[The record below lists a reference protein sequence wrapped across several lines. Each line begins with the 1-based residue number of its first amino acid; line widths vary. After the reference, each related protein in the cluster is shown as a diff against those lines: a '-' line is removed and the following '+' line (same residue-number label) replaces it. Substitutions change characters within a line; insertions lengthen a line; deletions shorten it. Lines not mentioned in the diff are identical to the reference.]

1 MAIIY
6 NKEKRIFSLHTE
18 HTTYQMMADTHDYLL
33 HLYYGKRL
41 DSEMDYILTYY
52 DRGFSGNP
60 YDLGNDRTYSLDALP
75 QEFPVLGTGDYR
87 TTAGKIREANG
98 CMALDLRYTGYQIQ
112 DGKYDL
118 PGLPA
123 AHSEAAQTLCIYLKD
138 ERVGV
143 EVTLLYGVLPDCDV
157 ITRSVKVTNVGKN
170 EIYLE
175 KLSSACLDL
184 LYGDYDVLTFYGR
197 HAMERNMQRTPVTH
211 GRQVIGSNR
220 GTSGH
225 QYNPYMI
232 LAEHGTTET
241 AGACYGV
248 SLVYSGSFEGS
259 VELDQFD
266 QIRLV
271 MGLQED
277 FFSYQ
282 LKPEQTFY
290 APEAV
295 LSYSAYGME
304 QLSNQ
309 MHHLVR
315 EHICRGK
322 YKDQIRPVLVNSWEA
337 CYFDFNGEAI
347 VNLAEQAA
355 ALGVELLVMDDGW
368 FGTRDDDNS
377 SLGDWIV
384 NEDKLGCSLTELTK
398 RVHDKGV
405 QFGIWIEPEMVSENS
420 DLYRKHPE
428 WAIQVP
434 GKHPVHGRNQLVLDM
449 TREDVREYLLERLTT
464 IVHDAKIDYVKWDMN
479 RSVCDVYSHVA
490 AQNRNGE
497 LYHRYVLGVYDLL
510 ERFLA
515 ACPDLLLE
523 GCSGGGG
530 RYDAGMMYYSPQIWC
545 SDNTDAINRL
555 SIQYGSS
562 FFYPIS
568 TVGSHVSVC
577 PNHQTG
583 RVTPFRTR
591 GDVALAGSFGYE
603 MDLNKISEEEKEM
616 VKEQV
621 AAMHEYY
628 ELTHE
633 GLYYRLTGLKKQ
645 DFMAWEFV
653 AKDQSRALL
662 TIVKTDAEG
671 NMLPV
676 HTKVCGLAEDKLYR
690 CSLDQEVRLGR
701 TWNRAGL
708 TLHQVLEEYE
718 SIRVEFTEV
727 K

>member
-241 AGACYGV
+241 AGVCYGV

-384 NEDKLGCSLTELTK
+384 NEDKLG
-398 RVHDKGV
+398 
-405 QFGIWIEPEMVSENS
+405 
-420 DLYRKHPE
+420 
-428 WAIQVP
+428 
-434 GKHPVHGRNQLVLDM
+434 
-449 TREDVREYLLERLTT
+449 
-464 IVHDAKIDYVKWDMN
+464 
-479 RSVCDVYSHVA
+479 
-490 AQNRNGE
+490 
-497 LYHRYVLGVYDLL
+497 
-510 ERFLA
+510 
-515 ACPDLLLE
+515 
-523 GCSGGGG
+523 
-530 RYDAGMMYYSPQIWC
+530 
-545 SDNTDAINRL
+545 
-555 SIQYGSS
+555 
-562 FFYPIS
+562 
-568 TVGSHVSVC
+568 
-577 PNHQTG
+577 
-583 RVTPFRTR
+583 
-591 GDVALAGSFGYE
+591 
-603 MDLNKISEEEKEM
+603 
-616 VKEQV
+616 
-621 AAMHEYY
+621 
-628 ELTHE
+628 
-633 GLYYRLTGLKKQ
+633 
-645 DFMAWEFV
+645 
-653 AKDQSRALL
+653 
-662 TIVKTDAEG
+662 
-671 NMLPV
+671 
-676 HTKVCGLAEDKLYR
+676 
-690 CSLDQEVRLGR
+690 
-701 TWNRAGL
+701 
-708 TLHQVLEEYE
+708 
-718 SIRVEFTEV
+718 
-727 K
+727 

>member
-18 HTTYQMMADTHDYLL
+18 HTTYQMMADAHDYLL

-60 YDLGNDRTYSLDALP
+60 YDLGNDRTYSMDALP

-98 CMALDLRYTGYQIQ
+98 CMALDLRYTGYQLQ

-157 ITRSVKVTNVGKN
+157 ITRSVKVTNVGRN

-282 LKPEQTFY
+282 LKPAQTFY

-420 DLYRKHPE
+420 DLYREHPE

-434 GKHPVHGRNQLVLDM
+434 GKHPVHGRNQLVLDFANP
-449 TREDVREYLLERLTT
+449 TVVDHIYEQIAAVLRQGD
-464 IVHDAKIDYVKWDMN
+464 INYVKWDMN
-479 RSVCDVYSHVA
+479 RSLCDIYSGSMVW
-490 AQNRNGE
+490 QGNVM
-497 LYHRYVLGVYDLL
+497 YDYMLGVYDLL
-510 ERFLA
+510 ERLTQAF
-515 ACPDLLLE
+515 PDMLWE

-530 RYDAGMMYYSPQIWC
+530 RFDMGMLYYTPQIWC
-545 SDNTDAINRL
+545 SDNTDAVDRIR
-555 SIQYGSS
+555 IQYGTS
-562 FFYPIS
+562 FAYPLS
-568 TVGSHVSVC
+568 TMGAHVSAV

-583 RVTPFRTR
+583 RVTDMNTR
-591 GDVALAGSFGYE
+591 GVVAMTGAFGYE
-603 MDLNKISEEEKEM
+603 LDLGKLSEEDKTA
-616 VKEQV
+616 VREQIKTYHE
-621 AAMHEYY
+621 AAPVI
-628 ELTHE
+628 LK
-633 GLYYRLTGLKKQ
+633 GDYYRLSNPFEAEYGAWMSVDEGKKHAVVGAVLLNTHGNHPVFYIRLRGLAPERSYRDKKTGVVYSG
-645 DFMAWEFV
+645 A
-653 AKDQSRALL
+653 ALMEL
-662 TIVKTDAEG
+662 GMPITIVSGNYPSYQILLDA
-671 NMLPV
+671 
-676 HTKVCGLAEDKLYR
+676 
-690 CSLDQEVRLGR
+690 
-701 TWNRAGL
+701 
-708 TLHQVLEEYE
+708 
-718 SIRVEFTEV
+718 VE
-727 K
+727 

>member
-18 HTTYQMMADTHDYLL
+18 HTTYQMMADAHDYLL

-98 CMALDLRYTGYQIQ
+98 CMALDLRYTGYQLQ

-123 AHSEAAQTLCIYLKD
+123 AHAEAAQTLCIYLKD

-157 ITRSVKVTNVGKN
+157 ITRSVKVTNVGRN

-197 HAMERNMQRTPVTH
+197 HAMERNMQRTPVSH

-282 LKPEQTFY
+282 LKPAQTFY

-295 LSYSAYGME
+295 LSYSADGME
-304 QLSNQ
+304 
-309 MHHLVR
+309 
-315 EHICRGK
+315 
-322 YKDQIRPVLVNSWEA
+322 
-337 CYFDFNGEAI
+337 
-347 VNLAEQAA
+347 
-355 ALGVELLVMDDGW
+355 
-368 FGTRDDDNS
+368 
-377 SLGDWIV
+377 
-384 NEDKLGCSLTELTK
+384 
-398 RVHDKGV
+398 
-405 QFGIWIEPEMVSENS
+405 
-420 DLYRKHPE
+420 HP
-428 WAIQVP
+428 
-434 GKHPVHGRNQLVLDM
+434 
-449 TREDVREYLLERLTT
+449 
-464 IVHDAKIDYVKWDMN
+464 
-479 RSVCDVYSHVA
+479 S
-490 AQNRNGE
+490 
-497 LYHRYVLGVYDLL
+497 
-510 ERFLA
+510 
-515 ACPDLLLE
+515 
-523 GCSGGGG
+523 
-530 RYDAGMMYYSPQIWC
+530 
-545 SDNTDAINRL
+545 
-555 SIQYGSS
+555 
-562 FFYPIS
+562 
-568 TVGSHVSVC
+568 
-577 PNHQTG
+577 
-583 RVTPFRTR
+583 
-591 GDVALAGSFGYE
+591 
-603 MDLNKISEEEKEM
+603 
-616 VKEQV
+616 
-621 AAMHEYY
+621 
-628 ELTHE
+628 
-633 GLYYRLTGLKKQ
+633 
-645 DFMAWEFV
+645 
-653 AKDQSRALL
+653 
-662 TIVKTDAEG
+662 
-671 NMLPV
+671 
-676 HTKVCGLAEDKLYR
+676 
-690 CSLDQEVRLGR
+690 
-701 TWNRAGL
+701 
-708 TLHQVLEEYE
+708 
-718 SIRVEFTEV
+718 
-727 K
+727 